1 MKLAYI
7 EDDRDART
15 IFMRK
20 LEQEQCSC
28 DAFETAEAFLKVAAP
43 GSYDVLLID
52 IRLPGRDGVSLLKEL
67 RDRGIFTPAILITA
81 FNSLDYAR
89 DALNSNANYLLEKPF
104 TFVALLRII
113 RKVVDSPRSLQDCVD
128 RGLGA
133 LALTKR
139 EADIAQLVLKGLSN
153 KEIAD
158 VAKLSEKTVKQYVTQ
173 IFEKAGVQSRGEFFS
188 YIFPV

>member
-1 MKLAYI
+1 
-7 EDDRDART
+7 
-15 IFMRK
+15 
-20 LEQEQCSC
+20 
-28 DAFETAEAFLKVAAP
+28 
-43 GSYDVLLID
+43 
-52 IRLPGRDGVSLLKEL
+52 
-67 RDRGIFTPAILITA
+67 
-81 FNSLDYAR
+81 
-89 DALNSNANYLLEKPF
+89 LEKPF
-104 TFVALLRII
+104 TFVKLLRII

-133 LALTKR
+133 LTLTKR

-173 IFEKAGVQSRGEFFS
+173 MFEKAGVQSRGEFFS